1 MNPGPA
7 TSILRT
13 TLWGSSSAAT
23 RRSATA
29 RGLPFRL
36 WASTSARFVATSP
49 CADRGDARAQCPTPR
64 RALPAAPRHPPA
76 PRGSPRAPSLV
87 AGVCFLLL
95 ALGAFGR
102 FRLDRGLRLRQGL
115 GLLVPLRLLLTG
127 PLVIGD
133 VEAGAFED
141 KARPPEI
148 GSASCRERVARRT
161 VAV

>member
-29 RGLPFRL
+29 RGLP
-36 WASTSARFVATSP
+36 
-49 CADRGDARAQCPTPR
+49 
-64 RALPAAPRHPPA
+64 
-76 PRGSPRAPSLV
+76 
-87 AGVCFLLL
+87 
-95 ALGAFGR
+95 
-102 FRLDRGLRLRQGL
+102 
-115 GLLVPLRLLLTG
+115 LRLLLTG

-141 KARPPEI
+141 KARPP
-148 GSASCRERVARRT
+148 GDLPLRLPAAHGALLPTFVVHRRKEFLEQVPRRAFVFVGGHRT
-161 VAV
+161 ST

>member
-1 MNPGPA
+1 RPGEARAPRPGARPPPEACPSGSGRAPA
-7 TSILRT
+7 R
-13 TLWGSSSAAT
+13 GSS
-23 RRSATA
+23 RRRRA
-29 RGLPFRL
+29 P
-36 WASTSARFVATSP
+36 
-49 CADRGDARAQCPTPR
+49 DRGDARAQCPTPR

-115 GLLVPLRLLLTG
+115 GLLVLLRLLLTG

-133 VEAGAFED
+133 VESRGFYY
-141 KARPPEI
+141 KARHPGDLPI
-148 GSASCRERVARRT
+148 RFPSAPRHLLPT
-161 VAV
+161 F